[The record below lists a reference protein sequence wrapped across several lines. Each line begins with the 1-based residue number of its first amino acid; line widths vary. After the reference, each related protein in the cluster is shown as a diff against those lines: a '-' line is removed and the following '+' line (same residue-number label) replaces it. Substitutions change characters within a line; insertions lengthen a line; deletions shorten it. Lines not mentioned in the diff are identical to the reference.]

1 LNYLKEHERDTE
13 AIVIT
18 GYATIENAR
27 AAEFLSAQFVSK
39 PFELKQIAK
48 MVNKAAKKFR

>member
-1 LNYLKEHERDTE
+1 
-13 AIVIT
+13 
-18 GYATIENAR
+18 
-27 AAEFLSAQFVSK
+27 LSAQFVSK